1 MAILILNLFILTVSA
16 QVNTS
21 QDRLKAIE
29 ERLRNLAVTVPGLNQ
44 PVQLSM
50 SGASAQ
56 EFLRALAQANN
67 LNINIDPQLNFKV
80 YTNFRNETAM
90 NVMLFMAK
98 EYDLDINL
106 IGSIMS
112 VTKVQVPKPA
122 VLPKDFRVNYNA
134 SNEYLGF
141 ELNNDTLSQV
151 AKKISQLSQKNV
163 VVPVALMGKK
173 VSGFIAAAPFE
184 VALEKLAY
192 ANDLKMNKTNDGV
205 FIFQALGEGEEL
217 YVNGDQAT
225 AVKRSLSLIHI

>member
-1 MAILILNLFILTVSA
+1 MNNKNVLNVLIGMALLLLSLSGLTVSA
-16 QVNTS
+16 QVTTTA
-21 QDRLKAIE
+21 DRLKAIE
-29 ERLRNLAVTVPGLNQ
+29 ERLRNLSVTVPGLNQ

-56 EFLRALAQANN
+56 EFLRALAQSNN

-90 NVMLFMAK
+90 NVILFMAK

-122 VLPKDFRVNYNA
+122 VVPKDFRVNYNA

-151 AKKISQLSQKNV
+151 AKKS
-163 VVPVALMGKK
+163 
-173 VSGFIAAAPFE
+173 VSFR
-184 VALEKLAY
+184 
-192 ANDLKMNKTNDGV
+192 
-205 FIFQALGEGEEL
+205 
-217 YVNGDQAT
+217 
-225 AVKRSLSLIHI
+225 KRMWWFR